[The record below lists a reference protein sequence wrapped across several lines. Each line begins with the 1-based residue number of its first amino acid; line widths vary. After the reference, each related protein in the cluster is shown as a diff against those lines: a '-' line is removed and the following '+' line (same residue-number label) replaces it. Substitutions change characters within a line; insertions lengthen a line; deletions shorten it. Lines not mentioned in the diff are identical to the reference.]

1 MTEQNPKFF
10 KTVRDD
16 LRRGDFKRTL
26 SQDFKDLKEFYLNKE
41 QKSRLAEMGW
51 VKRSFYMT
59 WWLLKILFFRLTPT
73 RRILFLISVILI
85 LFSDSFQWQGEDVS
99 FQSDTN
105 LLGYLIFCF
114 VLMLELKD
122 KLLARDELE
131 AGRAVQHAL
140 MPEPSPTVPGWSL
153 WLFTQP
159 ANEIGGDLVD
169 FLQLDETRFGVAL
182 ADVAGK
188 GLGAALF
195 MAKLQATLRAIA
207 PDYDSLSALGQKIN
221 AIFFRDTVANSF
233 ASLVYLEIAADSQQ
247 VRFINAGHMPPVLLH
262 QGQVKET
269 PKGEQA
275 LGLAAEA
282 VYKEH
287 ILDLSKDDL
296 VLVYSDGLTEAQNA
310 RGEFFGE
317 ERLMSLL
324 PSLTDLSVEDMG
336 KRVLSEV
343 KRFIGDARAID
354 DLSLCILKRL

>member
-10 KTVRDD
+10 KTVRED

-26 SQDFKDLKEFYLNKE
+26 RQDFEDLKEFYLSKE
-41 QKSRLAEMGW
+41 QKARLAKMGW
-51 VKRSFYMT
+51 VKRWLYMI

-73 RRILFLISVILI
+73 RRILFLISIVLI
-85 LFSDSFQWQGEDVS
+85 WTSGSFQWQSADIHFE
-99 FQSDTN
+99 SDTN

-122 KLLARDELE
+122 KLLARDELA

-140 MPEPSPTVPGWSL
+140 MPEPTPVIPGWSL

-169 FLQLDETRFGVAL
+169 FLKLDETRFGVAL

-207 PDYDSLSALGQKIN
+207 PDYDSLAKLGQKIN
-221 AIFFRDTVANSF
+221 EIFYRDTVAKSF
-233 ASLVYLEIAADSQQ
+233 ASLVYLEIASDSPQ

-275 LGLAAEA
+275 LGLSAEA
-282 VYKEH
+282 IYKEH
-287 ILDLSKDDL
+287 TLDLSRNDVL
-296 VLVYSDGLTEAQNA
+296 LVYSDGLTEAQNE

-317 ERLMSLL
+317 QRLMTFL
-324 PSLTDLSVEDMG
+324 PTLSDLSVENIGTRM
-336 KRVLSEV
+336 LSEV
-343 KRFIGDARAID
+343 KRFVRDTRATD

>member
-1 MTEQNPKFF
+1 MAQQDPKFF
-10 KTVRDD
+10 KTVRED

-26 SQDFKDLKEFYLNKE
+26 RQDFEDLKEFYLSKE
-41 QKSRLAEMGW
+41 QKARLAEMGW
-51 VKRSFYMT
+51 VKRAFYMT

-73 RRILFLISVILI
+73 RRILFLISVALI
-85 LFSDSFQWQGEDVS
+85 LFSDSCQWQGEDIS

-140 MPEPSPTVPGWSL
+140 MPGPTPAIPGWSL

-169 FLQLDETRFGVAL
+169 FLQLDENRFGVAL

-221 AIFFRDTVANSF
+221 AIFYRDTVANSF
-233 ASLVYLEIAADSQQ
+233 ASLVYLEIASDSSQ

-262 QGQVKET
+262 QGRVKET

-282 VYKEH
+282 IYKEH
-287 ILDLSKDDL
+287 TLELSKADVL
-296 VLVYSDGLTEAQNA
+296 LVYSDGLTEAQNP

-317 ERLMSLL
+317 ERLLTLL
-324 PSLTDLSVEDMG
+324 PNLTDLSVENIG

-343 KRFIGDARAID
+343 KRFIGDARTTD